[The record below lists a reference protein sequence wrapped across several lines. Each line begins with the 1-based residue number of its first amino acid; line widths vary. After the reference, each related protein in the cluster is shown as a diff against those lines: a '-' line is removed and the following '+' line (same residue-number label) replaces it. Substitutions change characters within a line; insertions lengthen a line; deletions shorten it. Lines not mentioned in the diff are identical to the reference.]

1 MENIQINMN
10 HIWVMAAACMVFFMQ
25 LGFTSYEAGFAQSK
39 NVISVCIK
47 NLMVTLVASLT
58 FYISGFGLM
67 FGNSYSGWIGT
78 DHFFALGVM
87 LHQGNLAY
95 SFFFFQLVFAATA
108 ATILTGAIA
117 ERSNFV
123 SNVIAVVFVTG
134 IIYPVFGHW
143 AWGHL
148 FCPEQSGW
156 LEKLGFIDFA
166 GSTIVHSVGGWFA
179 LSGAIVVGPR
189 LGKYNPDGSS
199 NQMGLHNIPLVT
211 IGTFFLWF
219 GWFGFNGGSL
229 LKASADIGLVI
240 TNTNLSPAAA
250 GVSAL
255 IFNYVREKKLNAS
268 KLFTAILAGLVAVT
282 AGSDLVSP
290 DGAVYIGLI
299 AGILSILAQDFIEK
313 VLRIDDPV
321 SAVAVHGVGG
331 AIGTLCVA
339 PFGDTTKLLV
349 ENGNRMHQ
357 LGVQAIGVG
366 VAFAWSFGLGM
377 LFFWCIKKTIG
388 IRVSPEE
395 ERRGLNIAEY
405 EDVASWLDFMRI
417 TRLQDMNV
425 ILEKRVAER
434 TEELQKANVALEKAN
449 KLKSEFLATMSHELR
464 TPLNAIIGFAEVL
477 RDEVSGSLNTEQ
489 KDFVGDIHS
498 SGQHLLNMINGIL
511 DLSKIEAGKLEL
523 QFEVFPVEET
533 IHEVLNTVEGSFHK
547 KGISVRTYIHED
559 IPPITADK
567 VKFKQILYNLF
578 SNAFKFTPDHG
589 RVSIN
594 AKLMNQHVQIAV
606 SDTGIGIRQE
616 DMDKLFKAF
625 CQIDSSFSRQYEGT
639 GLGLALA
646 KRLVELHGGK
656 IWAKSMFG
664 KGSTFIIALPIKKC
678 VPVLSN
684 TAQVNMR

>member
-39 NVISVCIK
+39 NAISVCIK
-47 NLMVTLVASLT
+47 NLMVTLVASLV
-58 FYISGFGLM
+58 FYTVGFGLM
-67 FGNSYSGWIGT
+67 FGKSYYGWIGT

-87 LHQGNLAY
+87 LHQDNLAY

-117 ERSNFV
+117 ERSNFI

-179 LSGAIVVGPR
+179 LAGAIVVGPR
-189 LGKYNPDGSS
+189 LGKYNPDGTS

-282 AGSDLVSP
+282 AGSDLVNP

-299 AGILSILAQDFIEK
+299 AGILSILAQDFVEK

-339 PFGDTTKLLV
+339 PFGDTTKFLV
-349 ENGNRMHQ
+349 EHGNRMHQ

-377 LFFWCIKKTIG
+377 LFFWCLKKTIG

-395 ERRGLNIAEY
+395 EKRGLNVTEY

-417 TRLQDMNV
+417 TRLQDLNV
-425 ILEKRVAER
+425 LLEKRVTER
-434 TEELQKANVALEKAN
+434 TDELQKANVALEKAN

-477 RDEVSGSLNTEQ
+477 RDEVSGSLSTDQ
-489 KDFVGDIHS
+489 KEFVNDIHS
-498 SGQHLLNMINGIL
+498 SGQHLLGMINGIL

-523 QFEVFPVEET
+523 QYEEFPIEET
-533 IHEVLNTVEGSFHK
+533 IKGVLNTIEGAFHK
-547 KGISVRTYIHED
+547 KCIRVRAYIQKD
-559 IPPITADK
+559 MPPITADK
-567 VKFKQILYNLF
+567 EKFQQIMHNLL
-578 SNAFKFTPDHG
+578 SNAFKFTPENG

-594 AKLMNQHVQIAV
+594 AKLINQHVQIAV
-606 SDTGIGIRQE
+606 GDTGIGIRQE

-625 CQIDSSFSRQYEGT
+625 LQVDSSFSRKYEGT
-639 GLGLALA
+639 GLGLVLT

-656 IWAKSMFG
+656 IWVKSIFG
-664 KGSTFIIALPIKKC
+664 KGSTFVFTLPLKSC
-678 VPVLSN
+678 VPV
-684 TAQVNMR
+684 

>member
-1 MENIQINMN
+1 MENIQVNIN

-39 NVISVCIK
+39 NAISVSIK
-47 NLMVTLVASLT
+47 NLMVTLVASLV
-58 FYISGFGLM
+58 FYTVGFGLM
-67 FGNSYSGWIGT
+67 FGKSAAGWVGT

-87 LHQGNLAY
+87 AHRDNLAY

-108 ATILTGAIA
+108 ATIMTGAIS

-123 SNVIAVVFVTG
+123 SNVLGVVFITG

-143 AWGHL
+143 GWGHL
-148 FCPEQSGW
+148 FCPGQSGW
-156 LEKLGFIDFA
+156 LNQLGFIDFA
-166 GSTIVHSVGGWFA
+166 GSTIVHSIGGWFA
-179 LSGAIVVGPR
+179 MAGAIVVGPR
-189 LGKYNPDGSS
+189 IGKYNPDGSS
-199 NQMGLHNIPLVT
+199 NQMGLHNIPLAT

-255 IFNYVREKKLNAS
+255 IMNYIIEKKLNAG
-268 KLFTAILAGLVAVT
+268 KLFTSILAGLVAVT
-282 AGSDLVSP
+282 AGSNMIKP
-290 DGAVYIGLI
+290 DGAVYIGII

-313 VLRIDDPV
+313 VLKIDDPV
-321 SAVAVHGVGG
+321 AAIAVHGVGG
-331 AIGTLCVA
+331 VIGTLCVA
-339 PFGDTTKLLV
+339 FFADKSYFLV
-349 ENGNRMHQ
+349 GNGSRLHQ
-357 LGVQAIGVG
+357 LGIQALGVG
-366 VAFAWSFGLGM
+366 VAFAWSFGLGL

-395 ERRGLNIAEY
+395 EKRGLNVTEY
-405 EDVASWLDFMRI
+405 EDVTSWLDFMRI
-417 TRLQDMNV
+417 TRLQDLNV
-425 ILEKRVAER
+425 LLEKRVTER

-449 KLKSEFLATMSHELR
+449 RLKSEFLATMSHELR

-477 RDEVSGSLNTEQ
+477 RDEVSGSLSTDQ
-489 KDFVGDIHS
+489 KEFVSDIHS
-498 SGQHLLNMINGIL
+498 SGQHLLSMINGIL

-523 QFEVFPVEET
+523 QYEEFSLEET
-533 IHEVLNTVEGSFHK
+533 IKDVLNTIEGAFHK
-547 KGISVRTYIHED
+547 KCIRVRVYIHED
-559 IPPITADK
+559 IPQIMADK
-567 VKFKQILYNLF
+567 EKFQQIVHNLL
-578 SNAFKFTPDHG
+578 SNAFKFTPENG

-594 AKLMNQHVQIAV
+594 AKLINQHVQIAV

-625 CQIDSSFSRQYEGT
+625 LQVDGSFSRQYEGS
-639 GLGLALA
+639 GLGLILA

-656 IWAKSMFG
+656 IWVKSIFG
-664 KGSTFIIALPIKKC
+664 KGSTFIFTLPVKRY
-678 VPVLSN
+678 VPV
-684 TAQVNMR
+684 

>member
-1 MENIQINMN
+1 MT
-10 HIWVMAAACMVFFMQ
+10 AACMVFFMQ

-39 NVISVCIK
+39 NAISVSIK

-58 FYISGFGLM
+58 FYICGFGLM
-67 FGNSYSGWIGT
+67 FGNSYTGWVGA

-87 LHQGNLAY
+87 SHQDNLGY

-108 ATILTGAIA
+108 ATIMTGAIS
-117 ERSNFV
+117 ERSNFF
-123 SNVIAVVFVTG
+123 SNVVGVVFVTG

-148 FCPEQSGW
+148 FCPEQLGW
-156 LEKLGFIDFA
+156 LRGLGFIDFA
-166 GSTIVHSVGGWFA
+166 GSTVVHSVGGWFA
-179 LSGAIVVGPR
+179 MAGAITVGPR
-189 LGKYNPDGSS
+189 IGKYNPDGSS

-229 LKASADIGLVI
+229 LRASGDIGLVI
-240 TNTNLSPAAA
+240 TNTNMAPAAA
-250 GVSAL
+250 GVSAM
-255 IFNYVREKKLNAS
+255 IFNYIKEKKLDAG

-282 AGSDLVSP
+282 AGSNMIQP
-290 DGAVYIGLI
+290 DGAVCIGVI
-299 AGILSILAQDFIEK
+299 AGIVSILAQDFIEK
-313 VLRIDDPV
+313 VMKIDDPV
-321 SAVAVHGVGG
+321 AAIAVHGVGG
-331 AIGTLCVA
+331 VIGTLCVA
-339 PFGDTTKLLV
+339 PFADKSYLLV
-349 ENGNRMHQ
+349 ENGNRLHQ

-377 LFFWCIKKTIG
+377 LFFWCLKKVIG
-388 IRVSPEE
+388 IRVSQEE

-405 EDVASWLDFMRI
+405 EDVVSWLDFMRI

-425 ILEKRVAER
+425 VLEKRVAER
-434 TEELQKANVALEKAN
+434 TEDLQKANVALEKAN

-477 RDEVSGSLNTEQ
+477 RDEVSGSLNADQ
-489 KDFVGDIHS
+489 KDFVSDIHS

-523 QFEVFPVEET
+523 QYEVFSVEET
-533 IHEVLNTVEGSFHK
+533 IHEVLDAIAGSFHK
-547 KGISVRTYIHED
+547 KGIRVRTCIHED

-567 VKFKQILYNLF
+567 AKIKQVLYNLL
-578 SNAFKFTPDHG
+578 SNAFKFTPDNG

-594 AKLMNQHVQIAV
+594 AKLINQHIQIAV

-616 DMDKLFKAF
+616 DMDKLFKVF
-625 CQIDSSFSRQYEGT
+625 HQVDSSFSRRYEGT
-639 GLGLALA
+639 GLGLILA

-656 IWAKSMFG
+656 IGVKSLFG
-664 KGSTFIIALPIKKC
+664 KGSTFIVTLPVKSC
-678 VPVLSN
+678 ASV
-684 TAQVNMR
+684 